1 MKQIS
6 VSSKQPLSPLR
17 PILLLAILLTS
28 LLTGCAWFGETPPR
42 PAVEVAAEATDEYS
56 HGQYTTAL
64 KLFEE
69 LMDRFPFS
77 KYSLVAELKIAD
89 CHYYLEQY
97 TEAIEAYK
105 SFQTN
110 HPANPANPYAMFQV
124 AMSYYNQIDTIDRD
138 PTGAHKAL
146 AVFAKLIRTYPDAP
160 YIEEAKARM
169 TAARNFL
176 ANHELYVAQFYLKT
190 DKFNEAAGRLQYLLD
205 NYPETTVAPEAT
217 RLLTL
222 LKEGRKPPGSW
233 TDWIPEF
240 GLPDWE
246 TFKTGKVR

>member
-1 MKQIS
+1 MKEIAQ
-6 VSSKQPLSPLR
+6 KLR
-17 PILLLAILLTS
+17 PLLLLALLLTN
-28 LLTGCAWFGETPPR
+28 LLGGCAWFGDTPPR
-42 PAVEVAAEATDEYS
+42 PAIEVANEAKDEYA

-77 KYSLVAELKIAD
+77 KYSLMAELKIAD
-89 CHYYLEQY
+89 CHYYLEHY

-110 HPANPANPYAMFQV
+110 HPANPANAYAMFQV
-124 AMSYYNQIDTIDRD
+124 AMSYYKQIDTIDRD
-138 PTGAHKAL
+138 TTGAHKSI
-146 AVFAKLIRTYPDAP
+146 AVFSKLIRTYPDSP
-160 YIEEAKARM
+160 YIDEARARV

-190 DKFNEAAGRLQYLLD
+190 DKVNEAAGRLEYLLD
-205 NYPETTVAPEAT
+205 NYPDTAVAPEAK
-217 RLLTL
+217 RLLAL

-246 TFKTGKVR
+246 TFKAVGAR